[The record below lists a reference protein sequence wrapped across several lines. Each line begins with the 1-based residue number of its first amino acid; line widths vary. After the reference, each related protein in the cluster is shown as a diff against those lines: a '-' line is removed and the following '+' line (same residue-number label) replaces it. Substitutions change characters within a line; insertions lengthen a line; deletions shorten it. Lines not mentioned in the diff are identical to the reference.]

1 MIVCKEF
8 PDREFSS
15 QEELFKALKENKP
28 SLVALKKSTEKRADA
43 VSYVNFETSNLIT
56 NKEENGTNTEIDKLQ
71 VKVVINTTNFIDS
84 HNDLHINGIWNKSVS
99 DNANKGFLHL
109 QEHDR
114 DFDKVISDNAKG
126 YVESISWKSL
136 GLPYN
141 GKTEA
146 LIFDSVIE
154 KKRNEFMFKQYA
166 NGWVKNHSV
175 GMRYVKIDLAINSES
190 EWDKDEKEVW
200 DKYYSV
206 IANKEVADERG
217 YFWVVSEAKV
227 IEGSAVVMGSN
238 SATPTISVENKE
250 EAVIDTSETKEE
262 PSNDTQKE
270 ESTTGAKK
278 RNVFIKI

>member
-8 PDREFSS
+8 PDREFNS

-28 SLVALKKSTEKRADA
+28 SLIALKKSTEKRTDSI
-43 VSYVNFETSNLIT
+43 SYVNSEVNKELVN
-56 NKEENGTNTEIDKLQ
+56 NKEENGSNTEVDKLQ

-99 DNANKGFLHL
+99 DNSNKGFLHL

-136 GLPYN
+136 GLPYS

-190 EWDKDEKEVW
+190 EWDKDEKEIW

-217 YFWVVSEAKV
+217 YFWVVSEAKI

-238 SATPTISVENKE
+238 SATPTISVENKT
-250 EAVIDTSETKEE
+250 EADNITSEIKEE
-262 PSNDTQKE
+262 PTEVTQKR
-270 ESTTGAKK
+270 K
-278 RNVFIKI
+278 RSVII

>member
-8 PDREFSS
+8 PDREFNSK
-15 QEELFKALKENKP
+15 EELFKALKENKP

-43 VSYVNFETSNLIT
+43 VSYVNSEISNLIA

-206 IANKEVADERG
+206 IANKEAADERG

-250 EAVIDTSETKEE
+250 EAVIDTSEIKEE
-262 PSNDTQKE
+262 PTQVTQTE
-270 ESTTGAKK
+270 QETPK
-278 RNVFIKI
+278 RKRSVII

>member
-8 PDREFSS
+8 PDREFNSK
-15 QEELFKALKENKP
+15 EELFKALKENKP
-28 SLVALKKSTEKRADA
+28 SLIALKKSTEKRADA
-43 VSYVNFETSNLIT
+43 VSYVNSEVSKINA
-56 NKEENGTNTEIDKLQ
+56 NKEENGTQTEIDKLQ

-126 YVESISWKSL
+126 YVESVTWKSL

-175 GMRYVKIDLAINSES
+175 GMRYVKIDLAVNSES
-190 EWDKDEKEVW
+190 EWDKDEKELW
-200 DKYYSV
+200 DKYYPIV
-206 IANKEVADERG
+206 ANKEIADERG

-238 SATPTISVENKE
+238 SATPTLSVENKS
-250 EAVIDTSETKEE
+250 EADKITSEQEE
-262 PSNDTQKE
+262 PSIDTQKLE
-270 ESTTGAKK
+270 QSLKELLNK
-278 RNVFIKI
+278 F

>member
-1 MIVCKEF
+1 MIYCKEF
-8 PDREFSS
+8 PDREFNS
-15 QEELFKALKENKP
+15 QEELFKALKENKQ
-28 SLVALKKSTEKRADA
+28 SLVALKKSTEKRADS
-43 VSYVNFETSNLIT
+43 VSYINSETSKIIA

-84 HNDLHINGIWNKSVS
+84 HNDLHINGIWNKSVN

-126 YVESISWKSL
+126 YVESVSWKSL

-175 GMRYVKIDLAINSES
+175 GMRYVKIDLAINSDA
-190 EWDKDEKEVW
+190 EWDKDEKELW

-206 IANKEVADERG
+206 VANKEVADERG
-217 YFWVVSEAKV
+217 YFWVVSEAKI

-238 SATPTISVENKE
+238 SATPTLSVENKTEAE
-250 EAVIDTSETKEE
+250 EITSEIKEE
-262 PSNDTQKE
+262 PTEVTQKRKL
-270 ESTTGAKK
+270 S
-278 RNVFIKI
+278 VI

>member
-28 SLVALKKSTEKRADA
+28 SLIALKKSTEKRADA
-43 VSYVNFETSNLIT
+43 ISYVNSAVTNVVA
-56 NKEENGTNTEIDKLQ
+56 NKEESTTTTEIDKLQ

-126 YVESISWKSL
+126 YVESVSWKSL

-190 EWDKDEKEVW
+190 EWDKDEKEIW

-250 EAVIDTSETKEE
+250 EAVIDTSEIKEE
-262 PSNDTQKE
+262 PTQVTQTE
-270 ESTTGAKK
+270 QETPK
-278 RNVFIKI
+278 RKRSVII